1 MSHDVDLAY
10 AYSTCRQIVCFVSPN
25 ANLEGKQTRR
35 ADRHRIKLHTNL
47 RFDREDVQVIWHYYG
62 AAVTFNFSVAVRAN
76 GPFCDSTARPVE
88 RSALSLWTNSTIR
101 ILEHSHFCYLPKPA
115 GAESIS
121 SVAAD

>member
-62 AAVTFNFSVAVRAN
+62 AVVTLILVLQSEQM
-76 GPFCDSTARPVE
+76 AR
-88 RSALSLWTNSTIR
+88 
-101 ILEHSHFCYLPKPA
+101 F
-115 GAESIS
+115 
-121 SVAAD
+121 AARRHDQWNEAH